1 MALTDRVR
9 IVSIPEGCGG
19 TLTAATIEGLTPT
32 RLAAYSKIE
41 HNKARVIAEA
51 KEAREIGVIGKPLT
65 DLLMS
70 RISEIGKG
78 ALVKSSHPNHQSMIL
93 PYSYR
98 TRRSRIGNPQFR
110 ITAGSANANAGTT
123 VNGIVY
129 PTSAWNLTVDVGVG
143 YVSQITDIHRYFL
156 PGTFVY
162 VETVTVSSGVRRVI
176 PLKVVTAST
185 TSSITTLTVAAN
197 RTAAWWAAST
207 TPEKT
212 FYRPTFGVVVPGNN
226 DVADYESW
234 CHNEPTELSKS
245 LLVDFHQTTRYS
257 QCYNDEYAKT
267 LAALVDGNVN
277 DVAKSF
283 DFLSLAEQNA
293 QQRKRF
299 EDKWFNDVFFGN
311 IIDEKQLD
319 PNNYNLLPPVVD
331 VEDGTVYGYKS
342 RAKGVRTLL
351 DDDGQVID
359 LLGGPI
365 DVDLLLEKTYDL
377 YRTRKADGSSI
388 EVIDWMT
395 DRLTASK
402 LRIVFRKIQKD
413 TYGTTDQYQYS
424 AGQVLEGTKVRFRY
438 ERYQLPGLP
447 CDIAIFTDE
456 WFDDRVASFPGV
468 GDTAGTANLRN
479 SGRCLWAIDWSDLNL
494 AIVGTNSAKR
504 EYAGK
509 VTADANALYTCV
521 IALNTKHVD
530 LRSTTWT
537 MQIGDAKRSVM
548 IENFNLDEVP
558 TYTLDSAAPGY
569 TSS

>member
-1 MALTDRVR
+1 MALNDRVR

-19 TLTAATIEGLTPT
+19 TLTAATIDGLTPT
-32 RLAAYSKIE
+32 RLAAFNKTEY
-41 HNKARVIAEA
+41 NKARVIAEA

-70 RISEIGKG
+70 RISEIGKS

-110 ITAGSANANAGTT
+110 ITAGAVNSSAGTT
-123 VNGIVY
+123 VGGIVY
-129 PTSAWNLTVDVGVG
+129 PTSAYDLTVDVGVG
-143 YVSQITDIHRYFL
+143 NVSQIANIHRYFL

-162 VETVTVSSGVRRVI
+162 IETVTVSSGVRRVI
-176 PLKVVTAST
+176 PMKVVTAST
-185 TSSITTLTVAAN
+185 TNNVTKVVVAAN
-197 RTAAWWAAST
+197 RTASWWASAT
-207 TPEKT
+207 TTEKN
-212 FYRPTFGVVVPGNN
+212 FYKPTFGILIPGNN

-234 CHNEPTELSKS
+234 CYNEPTELSKS
-245 LLVDFHQTTRYS
+245 LIVDWHQTTRYS
-257 QCYNDEYAKT
+257 QCFTDEYSKT
-267 LAALVDGNVN
+267 LSALVDGEVN
-277 DVAKSF
+277 DVTKSF

-319 PNNYNLLPPVVD
+319 PNNYNTLPPVVD
-331 VEDGTVYGYKS
+331 VDDGTVYGYKS
-342 RAKGVRTLL
+342 RSKGIRTLL
-351 DDDGQVID
+351 EEEGQVID

-365 DVDLLLEKTYDL
+365 DVDLILAKTYDL
-377 YRTRKADGSSI
+377 YRTRKADGSTI
-388 EVIDWMT
+388 EVVDWMT

-402 LRIVFRKIQKD
+402 LRIVFRKIQQD

-424 AGQVLEGTKVRFRY
+424 AGQVLDGVKVRFRY

-456 WFDDRVASFPGV
+456 WFDDRVSSFPGAT
-468 GDTAGTANLRN
+468 DTAGSTALRN
-479 SGRCLWAIDWSDLNL
+479 SGRCIWAIEWSDINL
-494 AIVGTNSAKR
+494 GIVATNSAKR

-509 VTADANALYTCV
+509 VTADANKLYSCV
-521 IALNTKHVD
+521 IALNTKHID

-537 MQIGDAKRSVM
+537 LQLGDAKRSVM
-548 IENFNLDEVP
+548 IENFNLTAIP